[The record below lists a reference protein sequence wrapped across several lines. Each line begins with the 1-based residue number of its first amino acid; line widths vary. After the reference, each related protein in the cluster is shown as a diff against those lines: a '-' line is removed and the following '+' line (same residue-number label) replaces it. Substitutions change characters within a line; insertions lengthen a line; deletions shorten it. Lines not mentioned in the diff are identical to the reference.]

1 MTSHRPLLPALQTT
15 SQLSVFKGVNKHER
29 KIRKKKLVR
38 PVEND
43 IDSMTPATNDAS
55 APYSAGLT

>member
-1 MTSHRPLLPALQTT
+1 MKEKYAR
-15 SQLSVFKGVNKHER
+15 
-29 KIRKKKLVR
+29 KKLVR